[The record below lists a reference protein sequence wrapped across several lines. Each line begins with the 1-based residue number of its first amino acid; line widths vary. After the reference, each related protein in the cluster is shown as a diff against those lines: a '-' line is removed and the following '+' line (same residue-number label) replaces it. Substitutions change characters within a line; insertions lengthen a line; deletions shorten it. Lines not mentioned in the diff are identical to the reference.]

1 MIFNE
6 YYNNS
11 ILLCCRKN
19 NEFKEQFERLVNSLP
34 EQVISKCKK
43 VRNFEKEVGE
53 SYYELQLVD
62 EGIEFS
68 VDYDTLLNI
77 TKITPRMMKEVY
89 QSSQKE
95 GEFRH
100 EVWDVLSYSKIDED
114 ENKEV
119 EYDFTLD
126 NIDNK
131 IYLKVEKMINNE
143 VVKEEKFELTKE
155 EVESLVHKNI
165 FKR

>member
-11 ILLCCRKN
+11 ILLCCRKD
-19 NEFKEQFERLVNSLP
+19 NEFKEQFEKLVNSLP
-34 EQVISKCKK
+34 EQIISRCKK

-77 TKITPRMMKEVY
+77 AKITPRMMKEVY

-155 EVESLVHKNI
+155 EVESLVRKNI

>member
-19 NEFKEQFERLVNSLP
+19 NEFKEQFERLVSSLP
-34 EQVISKCKK
+34 EQIISKCKK

-53 SYYELQLVD
+53 SCYELQLVD

-77 TKITPRMMKEVY
+77 AKITPRMMKEVY
-89 QSSQKE
+89 NSSQKE

-143 VVKEEKFELTKE
+143 IVKEEKIELTKE
-155 EVESLVHKNI
+155 EIESLVRKNI

>member
-19 NEFKEQFERLVNSLP
+19 NEFKEQFEKLVNSLP
-34 EQVISKCKK
+34 EQIISKCKK

-53 SYYELQLVD
+53 SYYELQLFD

-77 TKITPRMMKEVY
+77 AKITPRMMKEVY

-114 ENKEV
+114 ENKEI

-155 EVESLVHKNI
+155 EVESLVRKNI

>member
-34 EQVISKCKK
+34 EQIISKCKK
-43 VRNFEKEVGE
+43 VRNFEKEVGA
-53 SYYELQLVD
+53 SYYELQLFD

-77 TKITPRMMKEVY
+77 AKITPRMMKEVY

-155 EVESLVHKNI
+155 EVGSLVRKNI

>member
-34 EQVISKCKK
+34 EQIISKCKK
-43 VRNFEKEVGE
+43 VRNFEKEVGA
-53 SYYELQLVD
+53 SYYELQLFD

-77 TKITPRMMKEVY
+77 AKITPRMMKEVY

-155 EVESLVHKNI
+155 EVESLVRKNI

>member
-34 EQVISKCKK
+34 EQIISKCKK

-62 EGIEFS
+62 EGIEFT
-68 VDYDTLLNI
+68 VDYETLLNI
-77 TKITPRMMKEVY
+77 AKITPKMMKEVY

-95 GEFRH
+95 GEFRY

-114 ENKEV
+114 EIKEI

-131 IYLKVEKMINNE
+131 IYLKVEKMIDNE

-155 EVESLVHKNI
+155 EVESLVRKNI

>member
-11 ILLCCRKN
+11 ILLCCRKD
-19 NEFKEQFERLVNSLP
+19 NEFKEQFEKLVNSLP
-34 EQVISKCKK
+34 EQIISRCKK

-77 TKITPRMMKEVY
+77 VKITPKMMKEVY

-100 EVWDVLSYSKIDED
+100 EVWDILSYSKIDED
-114 ENKEV
+114 ENKEI

-155 EVESLVHKNI
+155 EVESLVRKNI